1 MADECRRWVLAAE
14 DGWLGTP
21 DLPGYRAGNI
31 VAQLDD
37 LPDVDAHHLYFD
49 LLLLDADGQLR
60 DNHSGP
66 CFALAKSRSI
76 HDRCRFVRVVAE
88 LVRHISLDG
97 RGLAGIGQAL
107 TLIRERGIENAGL
120 VLAAQLI
127 DTVCEEH
134 VLVASLIPLLELS
147 IGSDQAPRAMSAV
160 VAELARESGF
170 GGLDGD
176 DACEPPADDVDSGI
190 GHINRSG
197 LEAQVSYVVRTVSKT
212 HARRY
217 LRRVIDRDLI
227 PSADLL
233 GV

>member
-1 MADECRRWVLAAE
+1 MANEDRRWSLAAD

-31 VAQLDD
+31 VAKLDD

-66 CFALAKSRSI
+66 CLALARSRSI
-76 HDRCRFVRVVAE
+76 HDRYRFVRVVAE
-88 LVRHISLDG
+88 LVRHISMDG
-97 RGLAGIGQAL
+97 RGLAAIGQAL
-107 TLIRERGIENAGL
+107 TVIRERGIENAGL

-127 DTVCEEH
+127 DKVCEEN
-134 VLVASLIPLLELS
+134 VVVASLIHLLELS
-147 IGSDQAPRAMSAV
+147 MGSDQAPRAMSAV
-160 VAELARESGF
+160 VTELARESGF
-170 GGLDGD
+170 GGLDD
-176 DACEPPADDVDSGI
+176 DNANAPPAEGVDSGV

-227 PSADLL
+227 PSAELL